1 MSLYS
6 ALYAGVSGLGA
17 QSSAMATVA
26 DNITNINTVGYKGV
40 EADFRSLVTD
50 GRLKSNYSAGG
61 VAAAPRAMISKQG
74 LLQASG
80 SQTDLGIDGG
90 GFFVTRQGD
99 TADSGV
105 AFTRAG
111 AFRPDEQGYLRNTSG
126 YYLQGWRLDTTGGYT
141 STGGL
146 SELEPV
152 RLNGLTGTAAATTRL
167 QVRANLQST
176 QDPLTG
182 PYAAGDMASGALEP
196 HFSRTFE
203 IFDAQG
209 GGHQVTMGFA
219 KTGPNQWVAEIY
231 GDPAEVTAANGLLA
245 SGAIA
250 FNPDGSLDLANSS
263 PALFGTL
270 NVAWTNQA
278 GSSPISLN
286 LGSQDGLDGLT
297 QFGSASA
304 LIASSSDGG
313 MLNNLVSVEVS
324 KEGIV
329 SAIFDDGTSRPVFQ
343 LPMATFANPDGLAR
357 LPGNAY
363 SVSQQ
368 SGNVVIGRPGELGS
382 GTISAGTLEASNVD
396 LAQEFT
402 NMIRFQRA
410 YSASSKIIT
419 TVDDMLQEVSGLK
432 R

>member
-40 EADFRSLVTD
+40 EADFRSLVAD
-50 GRLKSNYSAGG
+50 GSVSSSYSAGG
-61 VAAAPRAMISKQG
+61 VTAAPRAMISKQG

-90 GFFVTRQGD
+90 GFFVTRQG
-99 TADSGV
+99 ADSNSGV

-111 AFRPDEQGYLRNTSG
+111 AFRPDEQGYLRNTGG
-126 YYLQGWRLDTTGGYT
+126 YYLQGWRLDAAGGYT
-141 STGGL
+141 STGGVN
-146 SELEPV
+146 ELEPV
-152 RLNGLTGTAAATTRL
+152 RLSGLTGTAAATTRL
-167 QVRANLQST
+167 QIRANLQST
-176 QDPLTG
+176 QEPLAG
-182 PYAAGDMASGALEP
+182 PYAAGDMATGALEP

-209 GGHQVTMGFA
+209 GGHQITMGFS
-219 KTGPNQWVAEIY
+219 KLGPNQWVAEIY

-245 SGAIA
+245 SGNVA
-250 FNPDGSLDLANSS
+250 FNPDGSLDLANSA
-263 PALFGTL
+263 PALFDTL

-278 GSSPISLN
+278 GSSPINLS

-297 QFGSASA
+297 QFGSQSA

-313 MLNNLVSVEVS
+313 MLNNLVSVEVG

-329 SAIFDDGTSRPVFQ
+329 SAIFDDGTARAVFQ
-343 LPMATFANPDGLAR
+343 LPVATFANPDGLSR

-363 SVSQQ
+363 GVSQQ
-368 SGNVVIGRPGELGS
+368 SGNIALGRPGELGS
-382 GTISAGTLEASNVD
+382 GTIAAGTLEASNVD